1 MIALACDHHG
11 IALKHELMKMLD
23 EMGLEWKDFGTFD
36 VNSKD
41 DYPVYGYKAAK
52 AVASGECD
60 RGILLCGTGMGISIA
75 AGKVP
80 GIRVC
85 TCSDVYSAEM
95 SKRHNNSNVLTM
107 GALVVGTGISGRHRM
122 NNEKNFGAT
131 FDTVAADYDQ
141 IRPGYVSDIY
151 STIFDY
157 IPIGE
162 NSRVIEVGSGTGQ
175 ATEPVLKTGCELTA
189 VEYGVNLSEV
199 LKAKFRDYQNFH
211 VVTARFEDAELEE
224 DAYDL
229 VFSATAFHW
238 VPEEIGYPKLYS
250 ILKKPLCLVCSTSAA
265 IPAFLR

>member
-1 MIALACDHHG
+1 
-11 IALKHELMKMLD
+11 
-23 EMGLEWKDFGTFD
+23 
-36 VNSKD
+36 
-41 DYPVYGYKAAK
+41 
-52 AVASGECD
+52 
-60 RGILLCGTGMGISIA
+60 
-75 AGKVP
+75 
-80 GIRVC
+80 
-85 TCSDVYSAEM
+85 
-95 SKRHNNSNVLTM
+95 
-107 GALVVGTGISGRHRM
+107 M

-250 ILKKPLCLVCSTSAA
+250 ILKKGGAFARFANRPRNCRDNPELGAEIQELYSDYYDRHHGARSGTKAWFTEEKAKEISRIPEKYGFTDIRYHLFYRERVLTAREYIQLLGTYSDHIA
-265 IPAFLR
+265 IGEEIRNEFFSKIWEAINRHGGTITINDTLDLELARK

>member
-1 MIALACDHHG
+1 
-11 IALKHELMKMLD
+11 
-23 EMGLEWKDFGTFD
+23 
-36 VNSKD
+36 
-41 DYPVYGYKAAK
+41 
-52 AVASGECD
+52 
-60 RGILLCGTGMGISIA
+60 
-75 AGKVP
+75 
-80 GIRVC
+80 
-85 TCSDVYSAEM
+85 
-95 SKRHNNSNVLTM
+95 
-107 GALVVGTGISGRHRM
+107 M

-250 ILKKPLCLVCSTSAA
+250 ILKKGG
-265 IPAFLR
+265 AFARRAMKKV